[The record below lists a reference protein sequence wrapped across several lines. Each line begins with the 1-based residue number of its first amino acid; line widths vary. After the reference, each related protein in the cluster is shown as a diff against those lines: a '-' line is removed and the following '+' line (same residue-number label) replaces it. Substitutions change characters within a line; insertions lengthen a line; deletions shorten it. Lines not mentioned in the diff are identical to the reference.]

1 MASNNFKTS
10 FNKGRLGIGLSKS
23 ENNGDPQYALE
34 VNGNIK
40 ITGAILDKD
49 GFNYAEVHELPTHLL
64 NNGPISYPNV
74 NDMEE
79 TFYLEEQNIVTTKD
93 ISGDTGRF
101 LIKRDISGNTR
112 EKTRISNGMVYGST
126 MDIEAEKMK
135 GDGSMYIQNGSL
147 NINTDA
153 RKNAVFQTKYKGDYM
168 IVQDISKSTYGNG
181 LLTTEYLEQFDDML
195 SVGGHHMVIKT
206 DPHTIVLVG
215 QNDKG
220 QVGKAQSGN
229 CDLNHITFIK
239 GNSDVTIESTTFF
252 QGSAGTSIYDFN
264 YAFTL
269 TNEIIKDSFS
279 GPDNREIIKQISCG
293 KKHTLL
299 LMSNDISNNK
309 KIIPFFLGD
318 NEFCQ
323 SGNLKDISG
332 NIPDSE
338 KGGLI
343 KLKNYEFKTTSN
355 INFLDP
361 NGVEDISPEGANHN
375 LLSNKDLS
383 NVSQVAAGDY
393 HSMLLINMPTNTD
406 ISNQILFCFGKNDSG
421 QLGND
426 VSMNTQEHYTT
437 HFANYPDYDISH
449 TYLKLRPHF
458 YSRFY
463 KSKSET
469 FTDIS
474 QVKMIKGGGDRSAVL
489 FNDGRF
495 FQSGGFHD
503 SFLSDD
509 IEDTSRNILLPY
521 LPNHWKSYITNDTP
535 IRKYADTLIFND
547 KIYLFGG
554 VDQDDKDTNDIFY
567 LDLTQ
572 NVLVWKKINIV
583 EEDKPTKRRQHTI
596 TLLDSKLFLFG
607 GQNFLDGNNEKLN
620 DLWYMD
626 LNATSDKY
634 HQWEKLKNNDV
645 TATDNVQKYAHSAV
659 VYNNTLYI
667 YGGKNAS
674 DTPLSDLCALNIQTI
689 NDARNDSWTKLNTTD
704 AVAMAHHSADISG
717 NIMYLFDNNK
727 LYEVYLNNNNNSFSS
742 YDHNIPSRQNHATTL
757 VNNKLII
764 FGGEDP
770 NNRTTLLN
778 DIWSINLAQPGES
791 KIKIADTD
799 KNNVAKRRS
808 GHSVVV
814 GENDIMYVIGG
825 DMSNNADMWSINVNP
840 KPFLDYLDNT
850 ENEKIVKLDCGKN
863 HTILITD
870 KGRIFN
876 NDIKPLYI
884 PAVGDNSVIKA
895 VNVKAGDD
903 NSIIQLNTGELIQ
916 YYFGDDTDL
925 GKAIFD
931 NSSNEFIDICGNL
944 NTTDISYSQIKNS
957 FILNNIETDNEI
969 LTYGMGGIDLSSS
982 TFLVTIKNQPDG
994 NLSKNVRIYSDDL
1007 TLDSNTG
1014 KHFYPFYPLKGSV
1027 LNITRTSNYNFFI
1040 NPATITENN
1049 NSAIINISYLY
1060 SSTGSIRTKD
1070 VSFNTPTDISSIS
1083 DFNEHL
1089 TSISLGVNVSGYD
1102 TKNMLEISGCMIVGD
1117 VGDTPPTLENN
1128 HLLIK
1133 NKLLIGM
1140 EKKESSNFAV
1150 DVDGIAFS
1158 KNGYYT
1164 VSDQRFKTNIRQLKN
1179 CVSKIERLTGVEYT
1193 LKKDKSKERKHLGV
1207 IAQEVEK
1214 SLPNLV
1220 LTEKDD
1226 MKSVKYEQMIPILLE
1241 AIKELNHRVDV
1252 LNTKVKKLK

>member
-34 VNGNIK
+34 VNGNIQ

-79 TFYLEEQNIVTTKD
+79 TFYLEEQNIVATKD
-93 ISGDTGRF
+93 ISGDTGSF

-135 GDGSMYIQNGSL
+135 GEGSMYIQNGSL
-147 NINTDA
+147 NINADA
-153 RKNAVFQTKYKGDYM
+153 RKNVVFQTKYKGDYI

-195 SVGGHHMVIKT
+195 AVGGHHMVIKT

-220 QVGKAQSGN
+220 QVGKQQGLPNSF
-229 CDLNHITFIK
+229 FIP
-239 GNSDVTIESTTFF
+239 NTIAFLEDDADFANAVNYATT
-252 QGSAGTSIYDFN
+252 GKILDFN
-264 YAFTL
+264 NAFTL
-269 TNEIIKDSFS
+269 TNEIIADFS
-279 GPDNREIIKQISCG
+279 KGDNKEIIKQFSCG

-299 LMSNDISNNK
+299 LISNDISNNE

-323 SGNLKDISG
+323 SGNLKDISY
-332 NIPDSE
+332 NKDNSTYNAKFE
-338 KGGLI
+338 S
-343 KLKNYEFKTTSN
+343 TSN
-355 INFLDP
+355 IILFEDTNNPFAKIN
-361 NGVEDISPEGANHN
+361 NGLHN

-393 HSMLLINMPTNTD
+393 HSMLLIDKPTNTD

-426 VSMNTQEHYTT
+426 ISMNTQEHYKT

-489 FNDGRF
+489 FKDGSF

-535 IRKYADTLIFND
+535 IRKYADTLIFNE

-572 NVLVWKKINIV
+572 NVLVWKKINIA

-596 TLLDSKLFLFG
+596 MLHDSKLFLFG
-607 GQNFLDGNNEKLN
+607 GQNDLDGNNEKLN

-626 LNATSDKY
+626 LNTESDKY

-659 VYNNTLYI
+659 VHNNTLYI
-667 YGGKNAS
+667 YGGKNVS
-674 DTPLSDLCALNIQTI
+674 DGPLSDLCTLNIQTI
-689 NDARNDSWTKLNTTD
+689 NDARNDSWTKLNTTN

-717 NIMYLFDNNK
+717 NSMYLFDK
-727 LYEVYLNNNNNSFSS
+727 QTLYEVDLTTSTFTN
-742 YDHNIPSRQNHATTL
+742 DIHNDIPSRQNHATTL

-770 NNRTTLLN
+770 NNTPTILN
-778 DIWSINLAQPGES
+778 DIWSINLASPGGS
-791 KIKIADTD
+791 KIKIDDTN

-850 ENEKIVKLDCGKN
+850 ENEKIIKLDCGKN

-870 KGRIFN
+870 KGRVFN

-916 YYFGDDTDL
+916 YYFGGDTDL

-969 LTYGMGGIDLSSS
+969 LTYGMGGIDLSGS

-994 NLSKNVRIYSDDL
+994 NLSRNVKIYSDDL
-1007 TLDSNTG
+1007 SSEGNTG
-1014 KHFYPFYPLKGSV
+1014 KLFNFDLGVYD
-1027 LNITRTSNYNFFI
+1027 NYFI
-1040 NPATITENN
+1040 PNTITENN
-1049 NSAIINISYLY
+1049 DSAIINIGNV
-1060 SSTGSIRTKD
+1060 T
-1070 VSFNTPTDISSIS
+1070 FNTPTDISSIS

-1089 TSISLGVNVSGYD
+1089 TSISLGVNVPGYD

-1117 VGDTPPTLENN
+1117 FGNSPPTLENN

-1140 EKKESSNFAV
+1140 EQKESSNFAV
-1150 DVDGIAFS
+1150 DVDGIAYS

-1164 VSDQRFKTNIRQLKN
+1164 LSDKRFKTNIRQLKN
-1179 CVSKIERLTGVEYT
+1179 CVSKVERLTGVEYT
-1193 LKKDKSKERKHLGV
+1193 LKKDENKERKHLGV
-1207 IAQEVEK
+1207 IAQEIEK

>member
-79 TFYLEEQNIVTTKD
+79 TFYLEEQNIVATKD

-112 EKTRISNGMVYGST
+112 EKTRISNGMVYGT
-126 MDIEAEKMK
+126 TTGIEAEKMK

-153 RKNAVFQTKYKGDYM
+153 RKNVVFQTKYKGDYM

-220 QVGKAQSGN
+220 QVGKKQGLPNSFFIPNTIAFLEDDDIFLSSSNPLVNYKPGN
-229 CDLNHITFIK
+229 
-239 GNSDVTIESTTFF
+239 
-252 QGSAGTSIYDFN
+252 TSSEAKFN
-264 YAFTL
+264 IAFTL
-269 TNEIIKDSFS
+269 ANESVGDFTKD
-279 GPDNREIIKQISCG
+279 GNREIIKQFSCG

-299 LMSNDISNNK
+299 LISNNNISNEI
-309 KIIPFFLGD
+309 IIPFFLGD

-323 SGNLKDISG
+323 SGNLKDISY
-332 NIPDSE
+332 NENNEDNSISTYNAKFE
-338 KGGLI
+338 S
-343 KLKNYEFKTTSN
+343 TSN
-355 INFLDP
+355 ITLT
-361 NGVEDISPEGANHN
+361 EDIDDPFATIDNGYHN

-406 ISNQILFCFGKNDSG
+406 IFNQILFCFGKNDSG

-535 IRKYADTLIFND
+535 IRKYADTLIFNE

-572 NVLVWKKINIV
+572 NVLVWKKINIA
-583 EEDKPTKRRQHTI
+583 EEVKPTKRRQHTI
-596 TLLDSKLFLFG
+596 TLHDSKLFLFG

-717 NIMYLFDNNK
+717 NNMYLFDNNK
-727 LYEVYLNNNNNSFSS
+727 LYTVNLTTSTFKHDN
-742 YDHNIPSRQNHATTL
+742 DDDVHNHIPSRQNHATTL

-770 NNRTTLLN
+770 NNPTTLLN

-870 KGRIFN
+870 KGRVFN

-969 LTYGMGGIDLSSS
+969 LTYGMGGIDLSGS

-994 NLSKNVRIYSDDL
+994 DLSRNVRIYSDDL
-1007 TLDSNTG
+1007 SYQGNTG
-1014 KHFYPFYPLKGSV
+1014 ELFNFGANKDK
-1027 LNITRTSNYNFFI
+1027 NYFI
-1040 NPATITENN
+1040 PNTITENN
-1049 NSAIINISYLY
+1049 DSAIINI
-1060 SSTGSIRTKD
+1060 GN

-1089 TSISLGVNVSGYD
+1089 TSISLGVNVPGYD

-1117 VGDTPPTLENN
+1117 FGNSPTLENN

-1140 EKKESSNFAV
+1140 EQKESSNFAV
-1150 DVDGIAFS
+1150 DVDGIAYS

-1179 CVSKIERLTGVEYT
+1179 CVSKVERLTGVEYT

>member
-126 MDIEAEKMK
+126 IGIEAEKMK

-153 RKNAVFQTKYKGDYM
+153 RKNVVFQTKYKGDYM

-220 QVGKAQSGN
+220 QVGKKMAEFTLISRN
-229 CDLNHITFIK
+229 SITFIK
-239 GNSDVTIESTTFF
+239 GDGTTDNNKDFT
-252 QGSAGTSIYDFN
+252 GAMNYATSGNILNFN
-264 YAFTL
+264 NAFTL
-269 TNEIIKDSFS
+269 ANEIIDDFS
-279 GPDNREIIKQISCG
+279 TDNNREIIKQISCG

-299 LMSNDISNNK
+299 LISNDISNNE

-323 SGNLKDISG
+323 SGNLKDISY
-332 NIPDSE
+332 NKNNSVN
-338 KGGLI
+338 
-343 KLKNYEFKTTSN
+343 NYEFKSTSK
-355 INFLDP
+355 
-361 NGVEDISPEGANHN
+361 ISLKNSAFAYSYEGNNLHN

-406 ISNQILFCFGKNDSG
+406 IFNQILFCFGKNDSG

-535 IRKYADTLIFND
+535 IRKYADTLIFNE

-567 LDLTQ
+567 LDLSQ
-572 NVLVWKKINIV
+572 NVLVWKKINIA

-596 TLLDSKLFLFG
+596 TLHDSKLFLFG

-659 VYNNTLYI
+659 VHNNTLYI

-674 DTPLSDLCALNIQTI
+674 DTSLSDLCTLNIQTI
-689 NDARNDSWTKLNTTD
+689 NDARNDSWAKLNIPS

-717 NIMYLFDNNK
+717 NIMHLFDNNK
-727 LYEVYLNNNNNSFSS
+727 LYTVDLTTSTFTN
-742 YDHNIPSRQNHATTL
+742 DVHNDIPSRQNHAATL

-770 NNRTTLLN
+770 NNPTTLLN

-870 KGRIFN
+870 KGRVFN

-1007 TLDSNTG
+1007 TFNGNTG
-1014 KHFYPFYPLKGSV
+1014 KYF
-1027 LNITRTSNYNFFI
+1027 NISNIENNNFF
-1040 NPATITENN
+1040 NEGTITENN
-1049 NSAIINISYLY
+1049 DSAIIDIGNV
-1060 SSTGSIRTKD
+1060 T
-1070 VSFNTPTDISSIS
+1070 FNTPTDISSIS

-1150 DVDGIAFS
+1150 DVDGIAYS

-1179 CVSKIERLTGVEYT
+1179 CVSKVERLTGVEYT

>member
-10 FNKGRLGIGLSKS
+10 FNKGRLGIGL
-23 ENNGDPQYALE
+23 ENNGDPQYSLE

-40 ITGAILDKD
+40 INGAILDKD

-79 TFYLEEQNIVTTKD
+79 TFYLEEQNIVATKD
-93 ISGDTGRF
+93 ISGDTGSF

-147 NINTDA
+147 NINADA
-153 RKNAVFQTKYKGDYM
+153 RKNVVFQTKYKGDYM

-195 SVGGHHMVIKT
+195 AVGGHHMVIKT

-220 QVGKAQSGN
+220 QVGKQQMSPN
-229 CDLNHITFIK
+229 FLFIP
-239 GNSDVTIESTTFF
+239 NSIAFDIDD
-252 QGSAGTSIYDFN
+252 ADFANAVN
-264 YAFTL
+264 YQTGENMPVPKFNTAFTL
-269 TNEIIKDSFS
+269 TNEIIADFS
-279 GPDNREIIKQISCG
+279 KGDNKEIIKQFSCG

-299 LMSNDISNNK
+299 LISNDISNNE

-323 SGNLKDISG
+323 SGNLKDISY
-332 NIPDSE
+332 NKDNSTYNAKFE
-338 KGGLI
+338 S
-343 KLKNYEFKTTSN
+343 TSN
-355 INFLDP
+355 IILFEDTNNPFAKIN
-361 NGVEDISPEGANHN
+361 NGLHN

-393 HSMLLINMPTNTD
+393 HSMLLIDKPTNTD

-437 HFANYPDYDISH
+437 HFTNYPDYDISH

-463 KSKSET
+463 KSKTET

-474 QVKMIKGGGDRSAVL
+474 QVKMIKGGGDRSVVL

-535 IRKYADTLIFND
+535 IRKYADTLIFNE

-572 NVLVWKKINIV
+572 NVLVWKKINIA

-596 TLLDSKLFLFG
+596 TLHDSKLFLFG
-607 GQNFLDGNNEKLN
+607 GQNDLDGNNEKLN

-626 LNATSDKY
+626 LNAESDKY
-634 HQWEKLKNNDV
+634 HKWEKLKNNDV
-645 TATDNVQKYAHSAV
+645 NAADNVRKYAHSAV
-659 VYNNTLYI
+659 VHNNTLYI
-667 YGGKNAS
+667 YGGKDANN
-674 DTPLSDLCALNIQTI
+674 TTLSDLCTLNIQTI
-689 NDARNDSWTKLNTTD
+689 NDARNNPWTKLNTPS

-717 NIMYLFDNNK
+717 NNMYLFDNNK
-727 LYEVYLNNNNNSFSS
+727 LYTVDLTTSTFTN
-742 YDHNIPSRQNHATTL
+742 DIHNDIPSRQNHATTL

-770 NNRTTLLN
+770 NNPTTLLN

-791 KIKIADTD
+791 NIKIADTD

-850 ENEKIVKLDCGKN
+850 ENEKIIKLDCGKN

-870 KGRIFN
+870 KGRVFN

-916 YYFGDDTDL
+916 YYFGGDTDL

-969 LTYGMGGIDLSSS
+969 LTYGMGGIDLSGSI
-982 TFLVTIKNQPDG
+982 FLVTIKNQPDG
-994 NLSKNVRIYSDDL
+994 NLKENVKIYSDDL
-1007 TLDSNTG
+1007 SSEGNTG
-1014 KHFYPFYPLKGSV
+1014 KLFNFDLGVYD
-1027 LNITRTSNYNFFI
+1027 NYFI
-1040 NPATITENN
+1040 PNTITENN
-1049 NSAIINISYLY
+1049 DSAIINI
-1060 SSTGSIRTKD
+1060 GD
-1070 VSFNTPTDISSIS
+1070 VSFNIPTDISSIS
-1083 DFNEHL
+1083 DFNDHL
-1089 TSISLGVNVSGYD
+1089 TSVSLGVNVPGYD

-1117 VGDTPPTLENN
+1117 FDNSPTLENN

-1140 EKKESSNFAV
+1140 EQKESSNFAV
-1150 DVDGIAFS
+1150 DVDGIAYS

-1179 CVSKIERLTGVEYT
+1179 CVSKVERLTGVEYT
-1193 LKKDKSKERKHLGV
+1193 LKKDESKERKHLGV

-1241 AIKELNHRVDV
+1241 AIKELNQRVDV

>member
-10 FNKGRLGIGLSKS
+10 FNKGRLGIGL
-23 ENNGDPQYALE
+23 ENNGDPQYSLE

-40 ITGAILDKD
+40 INGAILDKD

-74 NDMEE
+74 NKMEE
-79 TFYLEEQNIVTTKD
+79 TFYLEEQNIVATKD
-93 ISGDTGRF
+93 ISGDTGSF

-147 NINTDA
+147 NINADA
-153 RKNAVFQTKYKGDYM
+153 RKNVVFQTKYKGDYM
-168 IVQDISKSTYGNG
+168 IVQDISKSRYGNG

-195 SVGGHHMVIKT
+195 AVGGHHMVIKT

-220 QVGKAQSGN
+220 QVGKKMAELTLISRN
-229 CDLNHITFIK
+229 NVTFIT
-239 GNSDVTIESTTFF
+239 GDGTTDNRKDWT
-252 QGSAGTSIYDFN
+252 GTVNYATSSKILDFN
-264 YAFTL
+264 NAFTL
-269 TNEIIKDSFS
+269 TNEIIDDTFS
-279 GPDNREIIKQISCG
+279 GGDNKEIIKQFSCG

-299 LMSNDISNNK
+299 LISNDISNNE

-323 SGNLKDISG
+323 SGNLKDISYNKN
-332 NIPDSE
+332 NI
-338 KGGLI
+338 I
-343 KLKNYEFKTTSN
+343 NNYEFKSTSKISLEN
-355 INFLDP
+355 SNFAYSFGGNNL
-361 NGVEDISPEGANHN
+361 HN

-393 HSMLLINMPTNTD
+393 HSMLLIDKPTNTD

-437 HFANYPDYDISH
+437 HFTNYPDYDISH

-463 KSKSET
+463 KSKTET

-474 QVKMIKGGGDRSAVL
+474 QVKMIKGGGDRSVVL

-535 IRKYADTLIFND
+535 IRKYADTLIFNE

-572 NVLVWKKINIV
+572 NVLVWKKINIA

-596 TLLDSKLFLFG
+596 TLHDSKLFLFG
-607 GQNFLDGNNEKLN
+607 GQNDLDGNNEKLN

-626 LNATSDKY
+626 LNAESDKY

-645 TATDNVQKYAHSAV
+645 NAANNVQKYAHSAV
-659 VYNNTLYI
+659 VHNNTLYI
-667 YGGKNAS
+667 YGGKDANN
-674 DTPLSDLCALNIQTI
+674 TTLSDLCTLNIQTI
-689 NDARNDSWTKLNTTD
+689 NDARNNPWAKTNLTN
-704 AVAMAHHSADISG
+704 AAMAHHSADISG
-717 NIMYLFDNNK
+717 NNMYLFDNNK
-727 LYEVYLNNNNNSFSS
+727 LYTVDLTTSTFTN
-742 YDHNIPSRQNHATTL
+742 DIHNDIPSRQNHATTL

-770 NNRTTLLN
+770 NNTPTILN
-778 DIWSINLAQPGES
+778 DIWSINLAQPGGSE
-791 KIKIADTD
+791 IKIDDTN

-850 ENEKIVKLDCGKN
+850 ENEKIIKLDCGKN

-870 KGRIFN
+870 KGRVFN

-916 YYFGDDTDL
+916 YYFGGDTDL

-969 LTYGMGGIDLSSS
+969 LTYGIGGIDLSGSI
-982 TFLVTIKNQPDG
+982 FLVTIKNQPDG
-994 NLSKNVRIYSDDL
+994 DLKENVKIYSDDL
-1007 TLDSNTG
+1007 TFNGNTG
-1014 KHFYPFYPLKGSV
+1014 KYFNFTVTQDH
-1027 LNITRTSNYNFFI
+1027 NFFI
-1040 NPATITENN
+1040 PDTITENN
-1049 NSAIINISYLY
+1049 DSAIINI
-1060 SSTGSIRTKD
+1060 GN
-1070 VSFNTPTDISSIS
+1070 VSFNIPTDISSIS

-1089 TSISLGVNVSGYD
+1089 TSISLGVNVPGYD

-1117 VGDTPPTLENN
+1117 FGDTPPTLENN

-1140 EKKESSNFAV
+1140 EQKESSNFAV
-1150 DVDGIAFS
+1150 DVDGIAYS

-1179 CVSKIERLTGVEYT
+1179 CVSKVERLTGVEYT
-1193 LKKDKSKERKHLGV
+1193 LKKDENKERKHLGV

-1214 SLPNLV
+1214 SMPNLV

>member
-79 TFYLEEQNIVTTKD
+79 TFYLEEQNIVATKD

-126 MDIEAEKMK
+126 MGLEAEKMK

-147 NINTDA
+147 NINADA
-153 RKNAVFQTKYKGDYM
+153 KKNVVFQTKYKGDYM

-215 QNDKG
+215 ENDKG
-220 QVGKAQSGN
+220 QVGKKMAEFTLISRN
-229 CDLNHITFIK
+229 SITFIK
-239 GNSDVTIESTTFF
+239 GDGTTDNNKDFT
-252 QGSAGTSIYDFN
+252 GAMNYATSGKILNFN
-264 YAFTL
+264 NAFTL
-269 TNEIIKDSFS
+269 VNEIIDDFS
-279 GPDNREIIKQISCG
+279 TDNNREIIKQISCG

-299 LMSNDISNNK
+299 LISNDISNNE
-309 KIIPFFLGD
+309 KIIPFFIGD

-323 SGNLKDISG
+323 SGNLKDISY
-332 NIPDSE
+332 NKNNSVN
-338 KGGLI
+338 
-343 KLKNYEFKTTSN
+343 NYEFKSTSK
-355 INFLDP
+355 
-361 NGVEDISPEGANHN
+361 ISLKNSTFAYSYEGNNLHN

-406 ISNQILFCFGKNDSG
+406 IFNQILFCFGKNDSG

-535 IRKYADTLIFND
+535 IRKYADTLIFNE

-572 NVLVWKKINIV
+572 NVLVWKKINIA

-596 TLLDSKLFLFG
+596 TLHDSKLFLFG

-626 LNATSDKY
+626 LNAESDKY

-659 VYNNTLYI
+659 VHNNTLYI

-674 DTPLSDLCALNIQTI
+674 DTPLSDLCTLNIQTI

-717 NIMYLFDNNK
+717 NNMYLFDNNK
-727 LYEVYLNNNNNSFSS
+727 LYTVDLNNNNNNYTFSS
-742 YDHNIPSRQNHATTL
+742 HSHGDIPSRQNHATTL

-770 NNRTTLLN
+770 INRTTLLN
-778 DIWSINLAQPGES
+778 DIWSINLAQPDGS
-791 KIKIADTD
+791 KIKIANTD

-850 ENEKIVKLDCGKN
+850 ENEKIIKLDCGKN

-870 KGRIFN
+870 KGRVFN

-916 YYFGDDTDL
+916 YYFGGDTDL

-931 NSSNEFIDICGNL
+931 NSNNEFIDICGNL

-969 LTYGMGGIDLSSS
+969 LTYGIGGIDLSGSI
-982 TFLVTIKNQPDG
+982 FLVTIKNQPDG

-1007 TLDSNTG
+1007 TFEGNAG
-1014 KHFYPFYPLKGSV
+1014 KHF
-1027 LNITRTSNYNFFI
+1027 NISNIENNNFF
-1040 NPATITENN
+1040 NEGTITENN
-1049 NSAIINISYLY
+1049 DSAIINI
-1060 SSTGSIRTKD
+1060 GN

-1083 DFNEHL
+1083 DFNEYL
-1089 TSISLGVNVSGYD
+1089 TSISLGVNVPGYD

-1117 VGDTPPTLENN
+1117 FDNSLPTLENN

-1140 EKKESSNFAV
+1140 EQKESSNFAV
-1150 DVDGIAFS
+1150 DVDGIAYS

-1179 CVSKIERLTGVEYT
+1179 CVSKVERLTGVEYT
-1193 LKKDKSKERKHLGV
+1193 LKKDERKERKHLGV

-1241 AIKELNHRVDV
+1241 AIKELNQRVDV